1 MSPAA
6 ATTPTSDRPSEN
18 LVIWADGR
26 LVRPGEEALSAVD
39 HGLTVGDGVFETC
52 AVFDGQAFALTR
64 HLRRLARS
72 AAGLGLD
79 APDEQRVLDGVAA
92 VLAEAGARTR
102 AGAGDVGRLRITV
115 TAGVGPLGSGRTPG
129 AQTVVVAAGPATL
142 SPTGRAVR
150 SPWTRNERS
159 AVAGLK
165 TTSYAENVVAL
176 AHAIAQG
183 GDEALLANTAGDL
196 CEGTGANVFVER
208 GGELVTPLLA
218 SGCLAGITREL
229 LLEWAAEDGLP
240 VREARPGELPFAVL
254 DEVTAGEAALL
265 LTGSVR
271 NVQPVTW
278 IDGVEVA
285 AGELSLAARELFERR
300 RRERLDP

>member
-1 MSPAA
+1 MSTPAPTTA
-6 ATTPTSDRPSEN
+6 AHTSEN

-26 LVRPGEEALSAVD
+26 VVQPGDAALSAVD
-39 HGLTVGDGVFETC
+39 HGITVGDGVFETC
-52 AVFDGQAFALTR
+52 AVFDGRAFALTR

-72 AAGLGLD
+72 AAGLGLE
-79 APDEQRVLDGVAA
+79 APDEALVRDGVGA
-92 VLAEAGARTR
+92 VLEEAGARAR
-102 AGAGDVGRLRITV
+102 AGAGAVGRLRVTV

-129 AQTVVVAAGPATL
+129 AQTVVVAAGPATI
-142 SPTGRAVR
+142 SATGRAVR

-176 AHAIAQG
+176 ADAVARG
-183 GDEALLANTAGDL
+183 GDEALLANTAGEL

-208 GGELVTPLLA
+208 GGELVTPLLG

-229 LLEWAAEDGLP
+229 LLEWGAEAGLP
-240 VREARPGELPFAVL
+240 VREAHPGELGFEVL
-254 DEVTAGEAALL
+254 DEVSAGEAGLL

-278 IDGVEVA
+278 LDGVDVVA
-285 AGELSLAARELFERR
+285 GVVSLAARELFERR

>member
-1 MSPAA
+1 MTQPLPTPGAPAA
-6 ATTPTSDRPSEN
+6 PPEN
-18 LVIWADGR
+18 LVVWAGDR
-26 LVRPGEEALSAVD
+26 LVDPADAALSAVD
-39 HGLTVGDGVFETC
+39 HGITVGDGVFETC
-52 AVFDGQAFALTR
+52 AVFDGRAFALTR

-72 AAGLGLD
+72 ATGLGLD
-79 APDEQRVLDGVAA
+79 APDDAA
-92 VLAEAGARTR
+92 VRSAVDEVLAEARERAS
-102 AGAGDVGRLRITV
+102 AGAGEVGRLRITV
-115 TAGVGPLGSGRTPG
+115 TAGLGPLGSGRTPG
-129 AQTVVVAAGPATL
+129 AQTLVVAAGPATIVAR
-142 SPTGRAVR
+142 GRAVR

-176 AHAIAQG
+176 ADAVAKG
-183 GDEALLANTAGDL
+183 GDEALLANTAGEL

-208 GGELVTPLLA
+208 DGELVTPPLS

-240 VREARPGELPFAVL
+240 VREARPGELPFDVL
-254 DEVTAGEAALL
+254 DEVSDGRAGLL

-278 IDGVEVA
+278 IDGVDVH
-285 AGELSLAARELFERR
+285 AGSVSLAARELFERR

>member
-1 MSPAA
+1 MSTPAPTTA
-6 ATTPTSDRPSEN
+6 ANTSEN
-18 LVIWADGR
+18 LVIWAGGRVVQPGDG
-26 LVRPGEEALSAVD
+26 ALSAVD
-39 HGLTVGDGVFETC
+39 HGITVGDGVFETC

-72 AAGLGLD
+72 AAGLGLE
-79 APDEQRVLDGVAA
+79 APDEALVRDGVGA
-92 VLAEAGARTR
+92 VLEEAAARTR
-102 AGAGDVGRLRITV
+102 AGAGEVGRLRITV

-129 AQTVVVAAGPATL
+129 AQTVVVAAGPATI

-176 AHAIAQG
+176 ADAVAKG

-196 CEGTGANVFVER
+196 CEGTGANVFLER

-229 LLEWAAEDGLP
+229 LLEWGAQAGLP
-240 VREARPGELPFAVL
+240 VREARPGELPFQVL
-254 DEVTAGEAALL
+254 DEVTAGEAGLL

-278 IDGVEVA
+278 LDGVDVA
-285 AGELSLAARELFERR
+285 TGELSAVARELFERR
-300 RRERLDP
+300 SRERLDP